1 MARKHMAPPE
11 ASRSRSLRPL
21 ATTVPRRTEHPT
33 KLAASVC
40 PHRRHLNPSPR
51 HRSSQGAK
59 LQERSIGSWQRAMA
73 WLLSHPRS
81 GTARKDPQANAAM
94 MALRSHHYENIDIL
108 QHPSEE
114 NLSQPCIAGP
124 RVPRPDAAVPASP
137 AVKSAQSRRLRAKR
151 RESQTVN
158 KSLTAGWH
166 RRVEAESLDPGPL
179 HSSPLTLDSLR
190 RAHPLTEAIRRDRSK
205 SGESVCIQT
214 LSELLLA
221 VIPHDRQSNF
231 NEQLEI
237 AN

>member
-81 GTARKDPQANAAM
+81 GTARKDPKANAAM
-94 MALRSHHYENIDIL
+94 MALRSHHYENIDIM

-114 NLSQPCIAGP
+114 FPQ
-124 RVPRPDAAVPASP
+124 
-137 AVKSAQSRRLRAKR
+137 AKGG
-151 RESQTVN
+151 ESQMVG
-158 KSLTAGWH
+158 KSLTAGWY
-166 RRVEAESLDPGPL
+166 RRAEDESLGRP
-179 HSSPLTLDSLR
+179 SSAQNRTAITSLC
-190 RAHPLTEAIRRDRSK
+190 
-205 SGESVCIQT
+205 SVLRPKGGAT
-214 LSELLLA
+214 GKAS
-221 VIPHDRQSNF
+221 H
-231 NEQLEI
+231 
-237 AN
+237 